1 MEKVVTKKRIVY
13 FDILRMAA
21 VFAVVIVHVSSLYI
35 YNRWGYEGSFWNFIS
50 VIDSYFRYAVPTF
63 LMVTG
68 SLLLPNRK
76 NETYGEFLKK
86 RFSKVLIPFIV
97 WNIIYFFDSVRI
109 GDYAGTVYSF
119 FSQMLSQGGTRY
131 HLWYLNLIITLYFFI
146 PFFRILAGKLDKKNL
161 ELLIAVLFVGAFL
174 IPTISDITNIYFHI
188 QVSILSLPVIFVY
201 IGFMFLGYYITTY
214 GVKDKYRKITYVLGI
229 ISAIG
234 LAIMTNVLSTGGFN
248 AVMYNRENV
257 LVFFEAVS
265 VFIFVTYLFKKVEL
279 KEKVSKSLSRLGSLT
294 FGVYLV
300 HVLFMNEIHK
310 LIKNSPIF
318 TNVPLEIIVV
328 IEIFGTLV
336 ISYLVTYLISKIKY
350 VKRIIGVWWLSICVY
365 EWR

>member
-1 MEKVVTKKRIVY
+1 MDKVVTKKRIVY

-21 VFAVVIVHVSSLYI
+21 VFAVVIVHVSSLYV
-35 YNRWGYEGSFWNFIS
+35 YNRWGYKGAFWNFIS
-50 VIDSYFRYAVPTF
+50 VIDSYFRYAVPVF

-109 GDYAGTVYSF
+109 GDYSGTIYTF
-119 FSQMLSQGGTRY
+119 FKEMLSEGGTRY

-146 PFFRILAGKLDKKNL
+146 PFFRILASKLDKKNL
-161 ELLIAVLFVGAFL
+161 ELLIVVLFIGAFL
-174 IPTISDITNIYFHI
+174 IPTISDITNICFDI
-188 QVSILSLPVIFVY
+188 QVSVLSLPVIFVY
-201 IGFMFLGYYITTY
+201 IGFMFLGHYITTY
-214 GVKDKYRKITYVLGI
+214 GVKDKHRKIIYVLGV

-234 LAIMTNVLSTGGFN
+234 LAVVTNVISVGGFN
-248 AVMYNRENV
+248 DVMYNRENV

-279 KEKVSKSLSRLGSLT
+279 KEKVSKSLSSLGSLT

-300 HVLFMNEIHK
+300 HVLVMNEIHK
-310 LIKNSPIF
+310 LISEWSVF
-318 TNVPLEIIVV
+318 TNVPLEIIAVL
-328 IEIFGTLV
+328 EIFSTLIITYIIV
-336 ISYLVTYLISKIKY
+336 YLISKIKY
-350 VKRIIGVWWLSICVY
+350 VKRIIGV
-365 EWR
+365 

>member
-21 VFAVVIVHVSSLYI
+21 VFAVVIVHVSSLYV
-35 YNRWGYEGSFWNFIS
+35 YNRWGYKNGFWNFIS
-50 VIDSYFRYAVPTF
+50 VIDSYFRYAVPVF

-109 GDYAGTVYSF
+109 GDYSGTVYNF
-119 FSQMLSQGGTRY
+119 FNEMLSQGGTRY

-146 PFFRILAGKLDKKNL
+146 PFFRILADKLDKKNL
-161 ELLIAVLFVGAFL
+161 ELLIIILFVGAFF
-174 IPTISDITNIYFHI
+174 IPTISDLTNIYFHI
-188 QVSILSLPVIFVY
+188 QVSVLSLPVIFVY
-201 IGFMFLGYYITTY
+201 IGFMFLGHYITTY
-214 GVKDKYRKITYVLGI
+214 GIKERYRKITYVLGV

-248 AVMYNRENV
+248 GVMYNRENV

-265 VFIFVTYLFKKVEL
+265 VFIFITYLFKKIEL
-279 KEKVSKSLSRLGSLT
+279 KEKVGKVLSRLGSLT
-294 FGVYLV
+294 FGVYLI

-310 LIKNSPIF
+310 LINGSSVF
-318 TNVPLEIIVV
+318 ANVPLEVIVV

-336 ISYLVTYLISKIKY
+336 VSYLVTYILSKIKY
-350 VKRIIGVWWLSICVY
+350 VKKIIGV
-365 EWR
+365 